1 MSQDRIQSIKEYLV
15 AMAKGKL
22 KYKEFWALKDVSFS
36 VRPGEVLGIIGRNGA
51 GEKHDFEGNFGILKP
66 TEGARGGARQ
76 YCAHAGVGQR
86 F

>member
-1 MSQDRIQSIKEYLV
+1 MIEVKNVSMSFRMSQDRIQSIKEYLV

-36 VRPGEVLGIIGRNGA
+36 VRPRRGA
-51 GEKHDFEGNFGILKP
+51 GDHRAAMERGK
-66 TEGARGGARQ
+66 AR
-76 YCAHAGVGQR
+76 